1 MKRKIVGILVV
12 ALFFATAVLPST
24 GAFNKA
30 DLKIEK
36 RIVEFNYNDE
46 TLIAPKLAFLFGR
59 VNNKHESDPNVLCNA
74 VNLLVI
80 MFLPPQIHWYRNS
93 EIVSM
98 PDGMKLGIY
107 TNYFICGFF
116 WIWE

>member
-12 ALFFATAVLPST
+12 ALFFGTAFLPSS
-24 GAFNKA
+24 AAVNKS
-30 DLKIEK
+30 DLSVEK
-36 RIVEFNYNDE
+36 KIVESNYNDG

-59 VNNKHESDPNVLCNA
+59 VNNKHQSDPDVLCNA

-80 MFLPPQIHWYRNS
+80 MFLPPEIHWYRNS
-93 EIVSM
+93 EVVSM
-98 PDGMKLGIY
+98 PDGMKFGIF